1 MIVIMGVSGSGKTT
15 LGKSLSDETRIP
27 FYDADDF
34 HSDHNKE
41 KMTKG
46 LPLSDNDRILWLNTL
61 KNKISYWSK
70 IGETILA
77 CSALKEDYRKK
88 LMLNNS
94 IKWIFLE
101 GSFKQIS
108 SRLFNRENH
117 FFNSNLLK
125 SQFDILEIPS
135 YGTHLNCNQSSDELC
150 ELIVKKLKLNTNSSI
165 GVIGLG
171 VMGEGI
177 ALNIAEQKIKISVY
191 NRTIPGEE
199 KIVQQFLDNYINF
212 KSIKGFTNIE
222 TFIMSIER
230 PRKIWLMI
238 KSGKAIDKLIKEI
251 LPFLDSGDVIIDGGN
266 SHYSDTQRRL
276 IELEK
281 NNIYFAGCG
290 VSGGQKGARH
300 GASLMFG
307 GNSKAYEL
315 LSPVLNKIAA
325 KDKDGNPCQGYMG
338 NDGAG
343 HFIKMVHNGIEY
355 ADMQI
360 LAETFSVLKDQMT
373 YPEIVLIFQ
382 KMNTGFESSYLLEI
396 TIEILQKKEGNHYL
410 IDLILDQASNKG
422 TGMWSSKAA
431 LDLGEVNTMISS
443 AVFARYLSSMKTQ
456 RLDMSSRRLVP
467 KKDLSIDIKTLTKAY
482 RFARVINHIQGFN
495 LIENAS
501 KEYNWIYNP
510 QEIARVWTKGCIIR
524 SKLMEEFTVLFKD
537 EKSLLKN
544 SSCLDIL
551 TKTEKNIASLIHHGV
566 DQKIALDSYSCAYN
580 YWISVCSKNLPANLI
595 QAQRDF
601 FGAHRYRRNDKP
613 FDQSFHT
620 QW

>member
-41 KMTKG
+41 KMIKG

-177 ALNIAEQKIKISVY
+177 ALNIAEQKFKISVY

-266 SHYSDTQRRL
+266 SHYSYTQRR
-276 IELEK
+276 
-281 NNIYFAGCG
+281 
-290 VSGGQKGARH
+290 
-300 GASLMFG
+300 
-307 GNSKAYEL
+307 
-315 LSPVLNKIAA
+315 
-325 KDKDGNPCQGYMG
+325 
-338 NDGAG
+338 
-343 HFIKMVHNGIEY
+343 
-355 ADMQI
+355 
-360 LAETFSVLKDQMT
+360 
-373 YPEIVLIFQ
+373 
-382 KMNTGFESSYLLEI
+382 
-396 TIEILQKKEGNHYL
+396 
-410 IDLILDQASNKG
+410 
-422 TGMWSSKAA
+422 
-431 LDLGEVNTMISS
+431 
-443 AVFARYLSSMKTQ
+443 
-456 RLDMSSRRLVP
+456 
-467 KKDLSIDIKTLTKAY
+467 
-482 RFARVINHIQGFN
+482 
-495 LIENAS
+495 
-501 KEYNWIYNP
+501 
-510 QEIARVWTKGCIIR
+510 
-524 SKLMEEFTVLFKD
+524 
-537 EKSLLKN
+537 
-544 SSCLDIL
+544 
-551 TKTEKNIASLIHHGV
+551 
-566 DQKIALDSYSCAYN
+566 
-580 YWISVCSKNLPANLI
+580 
-595 QAQRDF
+595 
-601 FGAHRYRRNDKP
+601 
-613 FDQSFHT
+613 
-620 QW
+620 